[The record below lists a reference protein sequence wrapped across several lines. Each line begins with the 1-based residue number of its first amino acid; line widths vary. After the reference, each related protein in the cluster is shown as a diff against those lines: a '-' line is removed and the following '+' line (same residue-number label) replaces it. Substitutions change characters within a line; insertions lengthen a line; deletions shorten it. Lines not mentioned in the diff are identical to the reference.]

1 MNTTTSSGPQLV
13 SARLVP
19 ASEGARKSAT
29 AKEGLGDSRA
39 PRPSRPRPPKPARP
53 CSATTKAGAPCPV
66 AALAGRARCRA
77 HEARHDPQLAEQV
90 RQERSRGGLAVHTK
104 RQLPA
109 ALQAR
114 PDLAT
119 QAGVR
124 VTLEAVTQ
132 AMLAGTITPS
142 QANSVAQLAGVAL
155 RLVEIEMDAAEL
167 KLAQEAAAQRQ
178 RVPRIMRREDV
189 IEGEA
194 KEITDGTE

>member
-1 MNTTTSSGPQLV
+1 
-13 SARLVP
+13 
-19 ASEGARKSAT
+19 
-29 AKEGLGDSRA
+29 
-39 PRPSRPRPPKPARP
+39 
-53 CSATTKAGAPCPV
+53 
-66 AALAGRARCRA
+66 
-77 HEARHDPQLAEQV
+77 
-90 RQERSRGGLAVHTK
+90 
-104 RQLPA
+104 
-109 ALQAR
+109 
-114 PDLAT
+114 
-119 QAGVR
+119 VR